1 MLPKEEKELLTKD
14 KVFVIPNVMEEARMF
29 EWAGVSFGEEKTFLI
44 SKALKVLKYIF
55 YIIFLIRDKHY

>member
-44 SKALKVLKYIF
+44 SKALKVI
-55 YIIFLIRDKHY
+55 